1 MNDRDHLQVLQR
13 TLSTLRRAG
22 VKLKRDKCVF
32 MQKSIKYLG
41 HVLDA
46 SGLHLNPDKV
56 EAILKAP
63 QPYNREQLES
73 FLGMVQY
80 YGRHVPELSTRSG
93 PLNKLQRKEVVF
105 KWTPKQQSAFE
116 NLKSEL
122 AGRRVLTHFDDKCDI
137 FLATDAS
144 EYGVGE
150 VLFH

>member
-1 MNDRDHLQVLQR
+1 
-13 TLSTLRRAG
+13 
-22 VKLKRDKCVF
+22 

-46 SGLHLNPDKV
+46 SGLRPDPEKV
-56 EAILKAP
+56 EAILKALQP
-63 QPYNREQLES
+63 QNREQLES

-80 YGRHVPELSTRSG
+80 YGRLVPELITLSG
-93 PLNKLQRKEVVF
+93 PLNELRRKEVVF
-105 KWTPKQQSAFE
+105 KWTPKQQVAFE

-122 AGRRVLTHFDDKCDI
+122 AGRRVLTHFDDKRDL

-144 EYGVGE
+144 EYGVGA